1 MYSYPYPNNS
11 CSGMNSTNKN
21 YNMFNIKQYKQP
33 ASSFTSQRKVLT
45 VTSELAEKQT
55 ETNNICTGLNP
66 AITNTGGPGD
76 KITHNGLD
84 KKHNHYDRYLSRKKG
99 WILRN
104 QHCNSHNNVIFSI
117 PPIAPPT
124 IPPPAAVVPDDNND
138 DAGNDDAGNDDAG
151 NDDAGNDDDDDY
163 DDY

>member
-33 ASSFTSQRKVLT
+33 ASSFTTQRKVLT
-45 VTSELAEKQT
+45 VTSNKAEKQT
-55 ETNNICTGLNP
+55 VTNNVCAGLNP

-99 WILRN
+99 WIIRN
-104 QHCNSHNNVIFSI
+104 QHCNSRNNVIFSI

-124 IPPPAAVVPDDNND
+124 TPPPAAVIPDDND

-151 NDDAGNDDDDDY
+151 NDDAGNDDDDY

>member
-11 CSGMNSTNKN
+11 CSGMNSSNKN
-21 YNMFNIKQYKQP
+21 YNKFNIKQYKQP
-33 ASSFTSQRKVLT
+33 ASSFTTQRKVLT
-45 VTSELAEKQT
+45 VTSKLAEKQT
-55 ETNNICTGLNP
+55 ITNNVCSGLNP

-99 WILRN
+99 WIIRN
-104 QHCNSHNNVIFSI
+104 QHCNSRNNVIFTI

-124 IPPPAAVVPDDNND
+124 DLGLPNDTPVNNDEDGNEDGNDDNND
-138 DAGNDDAGNDDAG
+138 I
-151 NDDAGNDDDDDY
+151 DDDDVY
-163 DDY
+163 